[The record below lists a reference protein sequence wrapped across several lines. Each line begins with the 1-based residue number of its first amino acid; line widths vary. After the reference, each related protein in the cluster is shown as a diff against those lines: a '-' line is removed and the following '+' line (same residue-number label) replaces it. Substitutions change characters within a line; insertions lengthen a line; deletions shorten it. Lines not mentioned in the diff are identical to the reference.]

1 LFFDIWKN
9 LSLAN
14 LAIHSQSLP
23 KYNFNAI
30 IIMYKNN
37 YLKPMVTLNISLNDE
52 LADIVTKEMKDKK
65 FANRSEFFRDLLR
78 KEYVYKNQ
86 DVVIEE
92 IGPDDE
98 DYKII
103 QKRKKNAEFISEEEF
118 FKR

>member
-1 LFFDIWKN
+1 MF
-9 LSLAN
+9 
-14 LAIHSQSLP
+14 
-23 KYNFNAI
+23 
-30 IIMYKNN
+30 MYKNHYIN
-37 YLKPMVTLNISLNDE
+37 SMVTLNISLNEE

-103 QKRKKNAEFISEEEF
+103 KKREKNAKFISEEEM
-118 FKR
+118 FKK